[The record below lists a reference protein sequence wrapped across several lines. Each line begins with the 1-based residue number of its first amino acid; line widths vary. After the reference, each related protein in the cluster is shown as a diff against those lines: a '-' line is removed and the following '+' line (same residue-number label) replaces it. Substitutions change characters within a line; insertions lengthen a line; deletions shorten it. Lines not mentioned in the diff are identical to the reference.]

1 MCSIIKRDEFIITQD
16 DINKNRYSLIFSTNS
31 EPIIRSIS
39 NTKIILGTTTSEN
52 YDLLSFNATSIETF
66 KQYITLNKLKKMDY
80 KTSLKMVLDLSL
92 QLDYLLKK
100 WSKTFLG
107 YNPDNL
113 IVVDGNKFIYISNE
127 YLLDIDD
134 EEVTITFP
142 FSQKDFLLSPE
153 LYIIKELPSNVYYK
167 TTYFSL
173 GIIII
178 YGLIGNMD
186 FLKDEINDR
195 NDRNDRNERNETIDK
210 KMNNILESIPIKG
223 TKLYSLIK
231 RCLDEE
237 PKRRSIIFI

>member
-1 MCSIIKRDEFIITQD
+1 MCSIIKRDEFIITRD
-16 DINKNRYSLIFSTNS
+16 DINKNRYSLIFSINS

-52 YDLLSFNATSIETF
+52 YDLVSFNATSIETF
-66 KQYITLNKLKKMDY
+66 KQYITLNKLKNMDY

-134 EEVTITFP
+134 EEEVTISFP

-153 LYIIKELPSNVYYK
+153 LYNIKELPSNVYYK

-173 GIIII
+173 GVIII
-178 YGLIGNMD
+178 YGLIGSMD
-186 FLKDEINDR
+186 FLKD
-195 NDRNDRNERNETIDK
+195 ERNETIDK
-210 KMNNILESIPIKG
+210 NMNNILESIPIKG
-223 TKLYSLIK
+223 TKLYWLIK